1 MSDSYGRVDPAQRDA
16 EERLGVVISRVLLA
30 VGLLAAL
37 GLVIPGGSGFA
48 WAAVVVAVAIPIVRV
63 IWLTVRWA
71 KLKDTR
77 FVWAAVALLL
87 LIAVGPIIALV

>member
-30 VGLLAAL
+30 VGLLATL